1 MNLRVLN
8 ILWES
13 FPKLFMAA
21 LTVTMPLTI
30 LSFICGMVIAMFT
43 ALVQTA
49 KIPVLRHIARF
60 YVWIIR
66 GTPLLVQ
73 LWIVYFGLP
82 SIGILIPAFPS
93 ATIVLSLSIGA
104 YCSETVRAAIGSV
117 PAGQFEAGYCI
128 GMNYWQI
135 IFRIVLPQ
143 ALKTAFP
150 PLSNSLISLVK
161 DTSLAYSVAIVEVMA
176 TANRIGARSYDYFWL
191 YVEAAFV
198 YLIFC
203 TVLTWLQHYCEQ
215 KLERKKA

>member
-1 MNLRVLN
+1 MSPRVIK

-13 FPKLFMAA
+13 FPKLFEAA
-21 LTVTMPLTI
+21 LKVTMPLTI
-30 LSFICGMVIAMFT
+30 VSFVLGMVIAMFT

-49 KIPVLRHIARF
+49 KIPVLRHLARF

-82 SIGILIPAFPS
+82 SIGIIIPAFPS
-93 ATIVLSLSIGA
+93 ATLVLSLSIGA
-104 YCSETVRAAIGSV
+104 YCSETVRAAIGAV
-117 PAGQFEAGYCI
+117 PQGQFEAGYCI

-176 TANRIGARSYDYFWL
+176 TANRIGSRTYDYFWL

-203 TVLTWLQHYCEQ
+203 TGLTWLQGYCEK